1 MLTIINNDLGQITIS
16 AEVAET
22 LAGMAALDSYGLV
35 GMVPQDW
42 QTNISSLL
50 GIENVRK
57 GVKVTQGEDGLV
69 VDVYVIIA
77 YGMPIAEVSM
87 RVMQNV
93 KYALENN
100 AQIPVGQVNVF
111 VKGVRVQEDN

>member
-1 MLTIINNDLGQITIS
+1 MFTIVNNELGKITIS
-16 AEVAET
+16 TEVAET
-22 LAGMAALDSYGLV
+22 LAGIAALESYGLV
-35 GMVPQDW
+35 GMVAQDF
-42 QTNISSLL
+42 QSNISSLL

-57 GVKVTQGEDGLV
+57 GVKVAEEEEGLV

-100 AQIPVGQVNVF
+100 AQIPVKRVNVV
-111 VKGVRVQEDN
+111 VKGVRVMEE